1 MTVTERRQLLAMNM
15 LKPLLTLNQ
24 LDGKTVAKVTQR
36 AHTLA
41 IHFESG
47 EAVVLR
53 LDNLEALDASWL
65 DQSDV
70 AKLELEA

>member
-1 MTVTERRQLLAMNM
+1 MLATNM

-24 LDGKTVAKVTQR
+24 LAGKTVEKVTQR

-41 IHFESG
+41 IHFAGG

-53 LDNLEALDASWL
+53 LDNLDALDASWL

-70 AKLELEA
+70 AKLELEIHAGSSVR